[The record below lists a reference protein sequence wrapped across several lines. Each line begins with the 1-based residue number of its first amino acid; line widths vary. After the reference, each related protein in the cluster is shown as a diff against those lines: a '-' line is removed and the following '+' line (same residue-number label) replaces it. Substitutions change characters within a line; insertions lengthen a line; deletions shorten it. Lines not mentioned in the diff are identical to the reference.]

1 VGILLAAAQAWV
13 FRFYTSADSVSYLDM
28 SDGML
33 RDSDWH
39 RLINGIWSP
48 LYPFLVGLARRIFPV
63 SAANEIPEAH
73 LVNIGFFIFAF
84 VCFEFFLQRAA
95 SRVRMFQRASAK
107 PGVLVFPPLWAYLSL
122 AYTLFLWGSIS
133 EISLRSL
140 RPDMLMS
147 GFLYLAVGMLLYM
160 QGSPAR
166 WKSYLLLGAVLG
178 IGFLAKAAMLP
189 IGTLILVATLFE
201 VEEWRP
207 AVKMVTAAFALM
219 MVISGLYFVPL
230 SRARGRLTLGE
241 SGAFNYLLHVDL
253 ARPAWYLQDPGGGR
267 TSLESSLDPS
277 LT

>member
-1 VGILLAAAQAWV
+1 MSSHSVSSPSALPHRPALKPHPIPASTIGVRLTFWTVGILLAAAQAWV

-107 PGVLVFPPLWAYLSL
+107 PGVLVFRKRHSKHRGDERGFCSTTDAERPRPL
-122 AYTLFLWGSIS
+122 G
-133 EISLRSL
+133 
-140 RPDMLMS
+140 
-147 GFLYLAVGMLLYM
+147 
-160 QGSPAR
+160 
-166 WKSYLLLGAVLG
+166 
-178 IGFLAKAAMLP
+178 
-189 IGTLILVATLFE
+189 
-201 VEEWRP
+201 
-207 AVKMVTAAFALM
+207 
-219 MVISGLYFVPL
+219 
-230 SRARGRLTLGE
+230 
-241 SGAFNYLLHVDL
+241 
-253 ARPAWYLQDPGGGR
+253 
-267 TSLESSLDPS
+267 
-277 LT
+277 